1 MPHFTSEPRLSDAL
15 ALHLP
20 SLRRHARAL
29 TGSQTA
35 GDELALNTVR
45 AVIDSPQ
52 TIRSASSLDIGFFQV
67 FAKIW
72 AQAGYHAA
80 VAEEGP
86 VARAQTH
93 LQAAAPL
100 ARQALLLRSIENF
113 TLPQIA
119 EIIGVTQFD
128 VADLIMAAHSEIK
141 NTLRGRIM
149 VIEDEAMIAMDLH
162 DIVTSMGHQVTGT
175 AATFQQ
181 AIALAASQ
189 KPDLIL
195 SDIQLADGSSG
206 IDAVD
211 AILEAAGNIPVIF
224 ITAFPERLLTG
235 KRREPAFVITKPYG
249 EEQIQSAV
257 GQAMFFRDSLP
268 IAS

>member
-1 MPHFTSEPRLSDAL
+1 MPHSTSESRLSDAL
-15 ALHLP
+15 AKYLP

-35 GDELALNTVR
+35 GDELAMNTVQ

-52 TIRSASSLDIGFFQV
+52 TIRSASSLDVGFFQV

-72 AQAGYHAA
+72 ARSGYLAA
-80 VAEEGP
+80 IAEEGP
-86 VARAQTH
+86 VAQAQTH

-113 TLPQIA
+113 ALPQIA
-119 EIIGVTQFD
+119 EIIGVTHFD

-141 NTLRGRIM
+141 STLRGRIM

-162 DIVTSMGHQVTGT
+162 DIVTAMGHEVTGA

-181 AIALAASQ
+181 AVTLAASQ

-206 IDAVD
+206 IDAVE
-211 AILEAAGNIPVIF
+211 AILEAAGKIPVIF

-235 KRREPAFVITKPYG
+235 QRREPAFVIAKPYG

>member
-15 ALHLP
+15 ARHLP

-35 GDELALNTVR
+35 GDDLALQTLQ

-52 TIRSASSLDIGFFQV
+52 AVRLASSLDVGFFQV

-72 AQAGYHAA
+72 AQSGHHAGN
-80 VAEEGP
+80 AEEGP
-86 VARAQTH
+86 AAQAQTH
-93 LQAAAPL
+93 LQVVEPL

-119 EIIGVTQFD
+119 EIIDVTQFD
-128 VADLIMAAHSEIK
+128 VADLIMTAHGEIQ

-149 VIEDEAMIAMDLH
+149 VIEDEAIIAMDLH
-162 DIVTSMGHQVTGT
+162 DIVTSMGHDVTGA
-175 AATFQQ
+175 AATFEQ
-181 AIALAASQ
+181 AVALAASQ

-206 IDAVD
+206 IDAVET
-211 AILEAAGNIPVIF
+211 ILGAAGSIPVIF

-235 KRREPAFVITKPYG
+235 QRREPAFVITKPYG

-257 GQAMFFRDSLP
+257 GQAMFFRDRLP
-268 IAS
+268 VAS